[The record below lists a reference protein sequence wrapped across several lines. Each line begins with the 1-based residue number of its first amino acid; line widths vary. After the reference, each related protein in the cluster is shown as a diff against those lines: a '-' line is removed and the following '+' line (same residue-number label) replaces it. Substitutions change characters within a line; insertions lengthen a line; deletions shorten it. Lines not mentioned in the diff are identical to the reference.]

1 MAWDISDYKLENLG
15 VDIADP
21 GIDWDAI
28 ARMIAEKEEAA
39 KETAES
45 EAVEPLDPT
54 PEEANPKVFV
64 DAGYVIG
71 IAQQLRELADQIESL

>member
-15 VDIADP
+15 PDPLDP

-45 EAVEPLDPT
+45 EKIIEAPPKPSDPMAEMT
-54 PEEANPKVFV
+54 PSLS
-64 DAGYVIG
+64 D
-71 IAQQLRELADQIESL
+71 QLRRIADQIEGS